1 MNVIVFLPKMH
12 NLKAIMRMY
21 QKLPNGGILYKIVGQ
36 DSSIR
41 SRLEKKKKK
50 NLRNSFPKEE
60 TK

>member
-1 MNVIVFLPKMH
+1 MH

-50 NLRNSFPKEE
+50 KSEEFFPKRGD
-60 TK
+60 